1 MYGMSMRPVPKTW
14 EDFQVYW
21 DHMCSEVLE
30 NNFAAREVLNLTA
43 LPKPPFADWIPG
55 PLWVLQR
62 KLISPFFVWVTVGLY
77 DPPVRE
83 LMGYTWSRRDE
94 WLHRRFSDLVR
105 LVFAVVPSRYRKH
118 PRARAGFDRARGRI
132 PNDTPL
138 VHTPARNLPPLDE
151 RGNPNHYCPNV

>member
-1 MYGMSMRPVPKTW
+1 VPKTW

-30 NNFAAREVLNLTA
+30 NNFAAREVLNLTE
-43 LPKPPFADWIPG
+43 LPKPPFAEWVPG

-62 KLISPFFVWVTVGLY
+62 KLISTFFVWVTVGLY

-83 LMGYTWSRRDE
+83 LMGYSWSRRDE
-94 WLHRRFSDLVR
+94 WLHRRFGDLVR
-105 LVFAVVPSRYRKH
+105 MVFALVPSRYRKH
-118 PRARAGFDRARGRI
+118 PRARAGFDRASGRI
-132 PNDTPL
+132 AIDTPL

-151 RGNPNHYCPNV
+151 RGNPKHYCPNV